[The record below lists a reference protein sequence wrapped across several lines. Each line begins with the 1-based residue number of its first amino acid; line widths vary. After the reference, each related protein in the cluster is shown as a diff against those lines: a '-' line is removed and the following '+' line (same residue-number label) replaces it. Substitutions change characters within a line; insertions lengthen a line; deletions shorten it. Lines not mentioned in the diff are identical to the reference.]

1 MSDGSHA
8 HTCADAE
15 WWCVTCMHP
24 HSQWMLH
31 VKKKKKSKTKHM
43 HGSVAQQST
52 PRFILGHC
60 SMIQHLSGCNKAA
73 EHLSAGGDQL
83 GHYICP
89 GIESGQQGE
98 WFLKPALSFSSLTNL
113 ISCNA
118 ASQQSRRKTSPSLV
132 RKHQKTDQGAAGA
145 CRTPFCA
152 SATKPLFH

>member
-1 MSDGSHA
+1 MVICQTVAVFIRAQMPSD
-8 HTCADAE
+8 DA
-15 WWCVTCMHP
+15 WLVCIPTPFPLDAAC
-24 HSQWMLH
+24 
-31 VKKKKKSKTKHM
+31 KKKKKK
-43 HGSVAQQST
+43 VAQQST
-52 PRFILGHC
+52 SRFILGLC

-98 WFLKPALSFSSLTNL
+98 WFLKPALSSSSLTNL
-113 ISCNA
+113 ISRNA
-118 ASQQSRRKTSPSLV
+118 ASQRSRRKTSPSLV

-145 CRTPFCA
+145 CRTPFCWHA